1 MEKHYLADSNWKI
14 KAGTKSI
21 QTYKAKNLKPFFKK
35 TEKTGEVILERF
47 KKYLSCRSVVVMVW
61 QGMNSLG
68 VVRKIT
74 GEIDSL
80 ASGVST
86 IRGDFTLDSCTVAD
100 IGDQVVRNLVH
111 ASSTVLEAQKE
122 ISLWF
127 KPEELIQYSLV
138 GESILYDVNLDGILE

>member
-1 MEKHYLADSNWKI
+1 MADPDWKI

-21 QTYKAKNLKPFFKK
+21 QAYKAKNLKPLFKEA
-35 TEKTGEVILERF
+35 EKMGVILGRL
-47 KKYLSCRSVVVMVW
+47 KKYLSCRSVVAIVW

-100 IGDQVVRNLVH
+100 IDDR
-111 ASSTVLEAQKE
+111 AESE
-122 ISLWF
+122 I
-127 KPEELIQYSLV
+127 
-138 GESILYDVNLDGILE
+138 